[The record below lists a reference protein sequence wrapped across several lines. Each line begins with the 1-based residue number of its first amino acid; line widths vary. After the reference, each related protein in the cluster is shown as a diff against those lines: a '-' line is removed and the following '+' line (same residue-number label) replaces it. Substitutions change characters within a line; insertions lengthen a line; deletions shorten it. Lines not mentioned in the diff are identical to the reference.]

1 MKHLTSRD
9 NALFK
14 TLKKLNDSARE
25 RKIAK
30 QTLLDGVHLIEAY
43 IAQYGEPKLLI
54 IPEGKSSREAVGLL
68 QQADDDKLV
77 MFTTLMFAELT
88 PVASSTGILALVD
101 IPEAFTPQTQEFVL
115 LLEGI
120 QDPGNLGAILRTA
133 AAAGVSMVACSTG
146 CTDVWSPK
154 CLRGGQG
161 AHFVLP
167 IIENIDLVDFAS
179 HFAGHFAGQVLAT
192 SMNGVS
198 IYSLDLTKPTALIIG
213 NEGAGISP
221 SLMQTATQ
229 KVSIPM
235 QNNVESLNAAVAAG
249 VCMYERVRQMTVVE

>member
-14 TLKKLNDSARE
+14 TLKKLNDTARE

-30 QTLLDGVHLIEAY
+30 QTLLDGVHLIESY
-43 IAQYGEPKLLI
+43 MAQYGEPKLLI

-77 MFTTLMFAELT
+77 MFPTLMFAELT
-88 PVASSTGILALVD
+88 PVTSSTGILALVD
-101 IPEAFTPQTQEFVL
+101 IPEISTPDSLPFVL
-115 LLEGI
+115 LLEDI

-133 AAAGVSMVACSTG
+133 AAAGVSMVVCSKG

-154 CLRGGQG
+154 CLRGAQG

-167 IIENIDLVDFAS
+167 IHEDVDLVNFAKG
-179 HFAGHFAGQVLAT
+179 FTGQVLAT
-192 SMNGVS
+192 SLQGDS
-198 IYSLDLTKPTALIIG
+198 IYALDLTGPTALIIG

-221 SLMQTATQ
+221 SLMHVATR
-229 KVSIPM
+229 KISIPM
-235 QNNVESLNAAVAAG
+235 TNAVESLNAAVAAA
-249 VCMYERVRQMTVVE
+249 VFMYERVRQCI

>member
-25 RKIAK
+25 RKVAQ
-30 QTLLDGVHLIEAY
+30 QTLLDGVHLIESYMAL
-43 IAQYGEPKLLI
+43 YGEPKLLI
-54 IPEGKSSREAVGLL
+54 IPEGKSSTEAVGIL

-77 MFTTLMFAELT
+77 MFPTLMFAELT

-101 IPEAFTPQTQEFVL
+101 IPEVLACQKEDFVL
-115 LLEGI
+115 LLEEI

-133 AAAGVSMVACSTG
+133 AAAGVSMVVCSKG

-161 AHFVLP
+161 AHFVLS
-167 IIENIDLVDFAS
+167 IVENIDLVDFANS
-179 HFAGHFAGQVLAT
+179 FTGQILAT

-198 IYSLDLTKPTALIIG
+198 IYNLDLTKPTALIIG
-213 NEGAGISP
+213 NEGAGVSAA
-221 SLMQTATQ
+221 LMHAATQ

-249 VCMYERVRQMTVVE
+249 VCMYERVRQLAVIVKR